1 MFPPNYTPA
10 PACVPCLN
18 EIVACLVGYLP
29 IPKLGCVWYE
39 LFKENSILFKTRH
52 KKGDLLV
59 LVVLLMVFRCL
70 ELLLPRWV
78 A

>member
-1 MFPPNYTPA
+1 MKTAPIYGGGGGGSTCCVGGGAIAFPPNYTPA

-39 LFKENSILFKTRH
+39 LLKKILVYFNSL
-52 KKGDLLV
+52 
-59 LVVLLMVFRCL
+59 
-70 ELLLPRWV
+70 
-78 A
+78 